1 MSELIQKKI
10 RQYLVHSFIYYQLD
24 ESIILDKQYDKI
36 CKEVFYLMKN
46 KSQSNRLPYQEI
58 LKKSL
63 SQEASAFSVK
73 EYPAEII
80 SSALHLLYQQ
90 SESKSMSFKNFLTRY
105 GYSLT

>member
-46 KSQSNRLPYQEI
+46 QSQSNRLPYQEI
-58 LKKSL
+58 LKKAYLKKLPPFLLKNIQLKSL
-63 SQEASAFSVK
+63 VLLCT
-73 EYPAEII
+73 YYI
-80 SSALHLLYQQ
+80 SRVNL
-90 SESKSMSFKNFLTRY
+90 
-105 GYSLT
+105 SL